1 MGRIC
6 YDIHIYSQYSWHI
19 LGIFTSYFRH
29 ILAYSRKSSK
39 KYWIYIFSHIGA
51 YSKIFNIPPPKTE
64 CVRICPEYPY
74 KYAEEFGSK
83 ISHFSKK
90 YIHFHIHFIF
100 TSYWYGIGDILLQ
113 YSKIFKYWIFCSFL
127 SHIQYKH
134 PTGPK
139 FENIRKFIFWHIGV
153 IFSIFSQT
161 RPPAEYAEYAVNI
174 IKICPRI

>member
-1 MGRIC
+1 MIFIFFSIFLTYSR
-6 YDIHIYSQYSWHI
+6 HIYIIFKAYSSIFTEI
-19 LGIFTSYFRH
+19 LQKILNVYILTYWGIFENIQYFPPQKPNVSEYAQNTH
-29 ILAYSRKSSK
+29 TNTQKSLGATFHPFRKNTF
-39 KYWIYIFSHIGA
+39 I
-51 YSKIFNIPPPKTE
+51 
-64 CVRICPEYPY
+64 
-74 KYAEEFGSK
+74 
-83 ISHFSKK
+83 
-90 YIHFHIHFIF
+90 FIF
-100 TSYWYGIGDILLQ
+100 TSYSPRIGMVLVIYCYNIQ
-113 YSKIFKYWIFCSFL
+113 KIFKYWIFCSFL